1 MLALK
6 KENGHTLLA
15 VCNLRIELLNKIC
28 SGACSVM
35 AWVLGLVSLLKLIIM
50 VFQSSELCEY
60 PTYGLEI
67 QVYAIKFSHAMFFPV
82 ANVHTLFRS
91 CGF

>member
-1 MLALK
+1 MV
-6 KENGHTLLA
+6 TLFLLC
-15 VCNLRIELLNKIC
+15 VILHIELLNKIC

-60 PTYGLEI
+60 PTYGLLI
-67 QVYAIKFSHAMFFPV
+67 QVSVIKFSHTMFVSV
-82 ANVHTLFRS
+82 ASVHTLFRP